1 MGPLMTHD
9 SAIYLAS
16 ALLGALAGGLIS
28 LGVTARNARRDRRVR
43 YGEAMLATLGQAHRK
58 VGGASGTRGEPGPD
72 PGRLVS
78 GRLLFPDEARA
89 IWVQAELASTLEWRT
104 SARRAIEGWALYFY
118 EALSRGAGSELQLEW
133 LEQQLEI
140 GTYLVIAWTAGRATG
155 RDFRRSGA
163 EVEVLF
169 GPHPSEG
176 ETPDYG
182 QFPT

>member
-16 ALLGALAGGLIS
+16 ALLGALFGGLIS

-118 EALSRGAGSELQLEW
+118 EALSRGAGRELQLEW

-140 GTYLVIAWTAGRATG
+140 GTYLVIAWTAGHAAG
-155 RDFRRSGA
+155 RDFRRSGH
-163 EVEVLF
+163 EVEALF
-169 GPHPSEG
+169 GPHPSES